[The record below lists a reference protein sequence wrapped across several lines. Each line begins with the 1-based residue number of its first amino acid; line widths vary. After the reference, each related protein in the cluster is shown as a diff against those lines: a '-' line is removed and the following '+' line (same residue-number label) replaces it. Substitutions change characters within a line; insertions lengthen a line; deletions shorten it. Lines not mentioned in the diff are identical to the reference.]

1 MSDNSTNDL
10 TNDSTSDI
18 SGSIVSH
25 IESEPKSVRAR
36 KMIIEVEEALQTYS
50 PSQVTSMFPDYQ
62 KEFPKIFEMLL
73 TRDYPKEI
81 LEMMLKHLEKIE
93 DGRISSHNASVSV
106 GGILVDRFVKPQL
119 GIKK

>member
-1 MSDNSTNDL
+1 M
-10 TNDSTSDI
+10 SDI

-25 IESEPKSVRAR
+25 IETEPKSVRAR
-36 KMIIEVEEALQTYS
+36 KMIEDVEEALRTSS
-50 PSQVTSMFPDYQ
+50 PAQVTSMFPDYQ

-73 TRDYPKEI
+73 TRTYPKEL

-93 DGRISSHNASVSV
+93 DGRMSSHNASISV

-119 GIKK
+119 GIKH